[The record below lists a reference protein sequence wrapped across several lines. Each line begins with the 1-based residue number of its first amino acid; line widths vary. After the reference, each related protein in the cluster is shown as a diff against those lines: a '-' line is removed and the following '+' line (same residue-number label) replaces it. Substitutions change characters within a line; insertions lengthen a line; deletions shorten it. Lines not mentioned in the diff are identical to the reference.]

1 MKAAVLFKPNE
12 PLQVVEC
19 ELDPPKAGEV
29 RVKMKAS
36 GVCQSDW
43 HIMNGDWPSPMP
55 IVPGHE
61 AAGEIAECG
70 PGVTTV
76 KPGDHVI
83 FSFRPHC
90 GRCRYC
96 SQGRTVLCIGRA
108 NVPPGALYDGTF
120 RIKHKGQ
127 GINQMARIGTFAEEV
142 VVPEEMVVPIRKD
155 MPWPQAALVG
165 CCVATGVGAVTRHAK
180 IEAGSTVLV
189 IGCGGVGLNAVQ
201 GAMLSGASRIIA
213 ADILDN
219 KLEMA
224 KTFGATHTI
233 NTKTN
238 EDAAKKVKEMAG
250 GLGVDYSF
258 DAVSNDKTQAL
269 AFDALAPGGHAVA
282 VGISAAS
289 DPRVL
294 LAVHDGVHREDGER
308 HLLRLG
314 AARPRFPRPG
324 RPLHEQA
331 AEHRRPDQPHLQARR
346 HQRRVQTHDGGRG
359 RARRRG
365 VRVGLG
371 A

>member
-61 AAGEIAECG
+61 AAGEIAEVG

-108 NVPPGALYDGTF
+108 SVPPGSLYDGTL
-120 RIKHKGQ
+120 RIKHNGQ

-189 IGCGGVGLNAVQ
+189 IGCGGVGLNAIQ
-201 GAMLSGASRIIA
+201 GAMISGARHRSSPPTSSTTSSRW
-213 ADILDN
+213 
-219 KLEMA
+219 
-224 KTFGATHTI
+224 
-233 NTKTN
+233 
-238 EDAAKKVKEMAG
+238 
-250 GLGVDYSF
+250 
-258 DAVSNDKTQAL
+258 
-269 AFDALAPGGHAVA
+269 
-282 VGISAAS
+282 
-289 DPRVL
+289 
-294 LAVHDGVHREDGER
+294 
-308 HLLRLG
+308 
-314 AARPRFPRPG
+314 PRPSAPPTRSTP
-324 RPLHEQA
+324 RPTTI
-331 AEHRRPDQPHLQARR
+331 R
-346 HQRRVQTHDGGRG
+346 
-359 RARRRG
+359 
-365 VRVGLG
+365 
-371 A
+371 

>member
-1 MKAAVLFKPNE
+1 MKAAVLFKANQ
-12 PLQVVEC
+12 PLQVVDC

-55 IVPGHE
+55 TVPGHE

-70 PGVTTV
+70 PGVATV
-76 KPGDHVI
+76 KPGDHII

-96 SQGRTVLCIGRA
+96 SQGRTVLCIGWA
-108 NVPPGALYDGTF
+108 NVPPGALADGTF
-120 RIKHKGQ
+120 RLKHKGQ
-127 GINQMARIGTFAEEV
+127 AIHQMARIGTFAEEV

-189 IGCGGVGLNAVQ
+189 IGCGGVGLNVVQ
-201 GAMLSGASRIIA
+201 GARLSGASKIIA
-213 ADILDN
+213 ADMLDN

-233 NTKTN
+233 NTNTN
-238 EDAAKKVKEMAG
+238 EDAVEKIKDMAG
-250 GLGVDYSF
+250 GLGVDYAF
-258 DAVSNDKTQAL
+258 DAVANDKTQAL

-289 DPRVL
+289 VRASYSPFNLVFTEKKL
-294 LAVHDGVHREDGER
+294 SGTFYGSV
-308 HLLRLG
+308 
-314 AARPRFPRPG
+314 
-324 RPLHEQA
+324 
-331 AEHRRPDQPHLQARR
+331 RPDLDLPVLVDHYMDKRLNI
-346 HQRRVQTHDGGRG
+346 DGLISRTYKLADINEGFERMLAG
-359 RARRRG
+359 EVARG
-365 VRVGLG
+365 VVVFD
-371 A
+371 

>member
-1 MKAAVLFKPNE
+1 MVL
-12 PLQVVEC
+12 
-19 ELDPPKAGEV
+19 
-29 RVKMKAS
+29 
-36 GVCQSDW
+36 
-43 HIMNGDWPSPMP
+43 
-55 IVPGHE
+55 GHE
-61 AAGEIAECG
+61 AAGIVEDVGA
-70 PGVTTV
+70 GVTTV

-127 GINQMARIGTFAEEV
+127 DINQMARIGTFAEEV

-189 IGCGGVGLNAVQ
+189 IGCGGVGLNAIQ
-201 GAMLSGASRIIA
+201 GAMLSGARIIIA
-213 ADILDN
+213 ADIRDN

-233 NTKTN
+233 NSATDN
-238 EDAAKKVKEMAG
+238 DAVKKVKEISG

-258 DAVSNDKTQAL
+258 DAVSVEGTQAL

-282 VGISAAS
+282 VGISAATVKAQYS
-289 DPRVL
+289 PFMMVFTEKTISGTFYGSVRPNVDFPVL
-294 LAVHDGVHREDGER
+294 VDHYMNKKLNIDGLISRTYKLADINEGFKRMMAGEV
-308 HLLRLG
+308 
-314 AARPRFPRPG
+314 A
-324 RPLHEQA
+324 
-331 AEHRRPDQPHLQARR
+331 
-346 HQRRVQTHDGGRG
+346 
-359 RARRRG
+359 RG
-365 VRVGLG
+365 VVVFD
-371 A
+371 

>member
-12 PLQVVEC
+12 PLQIVEC
-19 ELDPPKAGEV
+19 ELDPPKALEV

-43 HIMNGDWPSPMP
+43 HVMNGDWPSPMP

-61 AAGEIAECG
+61 AAGEILECG

-108 NVPPGALYDGTF
+108 GSPPGGLFDGTL

-127 GINQMARIGTFAEEV
+127 GVNQMARIGTFAEEV

-189 IGCGGVGLNAVQ
+189 IGYPSNPTAETV
-201 GAMLSGASRIIA
+201 
-213 ADILDN
+213 D
-219 KLEMA
+219 LE
-224 KTFGATHTI
+224 TT
-233 NTKTN
+233 
-238 EDAAKKVKEMAG
+238 
-250 GLGVDYSF
+250 
-258 DAVSNDKTQAL
+258 
-269 AFDALAPGGHAVA
+269 
-282 VGISAAS
+282 
-289 DPRVL
+289 
-294 LAVHDGVHREDGER
+294 
-308 HLLRLG
+308 LRK
-314 AARPRFPRPG
+314 
-324 RPLHEQA
+324 Q
-331 AEHRRPDQPHLQARR
+331 
-346 HQRRVQTHDGGRG
+346 
-359 RARRRG
+359 
-365 VRVGLG
+365 
-371 A
+371 

>member
-1 MKAAVLFKPNE
+1 MKAAILFKPNE
-12 PLQVVEC
+12 PLQVLDC
-19 ELDPPKAGEV
+19 ELEPPKANEV

-61 AAGEIAECG
+61 AAGEIVECG

-96 SQGRTVLCIGRA
+96 TQGRTVLCIGRA
-108 NVPPGALYDGTF
+108 SVPPGALYDGTL

-155 MPWPQAALVG
+155 MPWPQAAL
-165 CCVATGVGAVTRHAK
+165 
-180 IEAGSTVLV
+180 

-201 GAMLSGASRIIA
+201 GALLSGASKIIA

-224 KTFGATHTI
+224 KTFGASHTI
-233 NTKTN
+233 NTGTN
-238 EDAAKKVKEMAG
+238 EDPAKKVKEITG

-258 DAVSNDKTQAL
+258 DAVSIDKTQAL

-282 VGISAAS
+282 VGISAATVRAS
-289 DPRVL
+289 YSPFMMVFTEKT
-294 LAVHDGVHREDGER
+294 VSGTFYGSV
-308 HLLRLG
+308 
-314 AARPRFPRPG
+314 
-324 RPLHEQA
+324 
-331 AEHRRPDQPHLQARR
+331 RPDLDFPVLVDHYMNKRLNI
-346 HQRRVQTHDGGRG
+346 DGLISRTYKLADINEGFRKMMAG
-359 RARRRG
+359 EVARG
-365 VRVGLG
+365 VVVFD
-371 A
+371 

>member
-1 MKAAVLFKPNE
+1 
-12 PLQVVEC
+12 
-19 ELDPPKAGEV
+19 
-29 RVKMKAS
+29 
-36 GVCQSDW
+36 
-43 HIMNGDWPSPMP
+43 
-55 IVPGHE
+55 
-61 AAGEIAECG
+61 
-70 PGVTTV
+70 
-76 KPGDHVI
+76 
-83 FSFRPHC
+83 
-90 GRCRYC
+90 
-96 SQGRTVLCIGRA
+96 VLCIGRA

-127 GINQMARIGTFAEEV
+127 DINQMARIGTFAEEV

-201 GAMLSGASRIIA
+201 GAMLSGASKIIA

-238 EDAAKKVKEMAG
+238 EDAVKKVKEMAG
-250 GLGVDYSF
+250 GLGVDYAF

-282 VGISAAS
+282 VGISAATIRAS
-289 DPRVL
+289 YSPFMMVFTEKK
-294 LAVHDGVHREDGER
+294 VSGTFYGSV
-308 HLLRLG
+308 
-314 AARPRFPRPG
+314 
-324 RPLHEQA
+324 
-331 AEHRRPDQPHLQARR
+331 RPDLDFPILVDHYMNKRLNI
-346 HQRRVQTHDGGRG
+346 DGLISRTYKLADINEGFKRMMAG
-359 RARRRG
+359 EVARG
-365 VRVGLG
+365 VVVFE
-371 A
+371 

>member
-12 PLQVVEC
+12 PLQIVEC

-29 RVKMKAS
+29 RVKMKAA

-43 HIMNGDWPSPMP
+43 HIMNGDWPSPLP
-55 IVPGHE
+55 VVPGHE
-61 AAGEIAECG
+61 AAGEVAEIG
-70 PGVTTV
+70 AGVTTV

-96 SQGRTVLCIGRA
+96 TQGRTVLCVGRNNA
-108 NVPPGALYDGTF
+108 PPGTLYDGTF
-120 RIKHKGQ
+120 RLKHKGQ
-127 GINQMARIGTFAEEV
+127 GVAQMARIGTFAEQV
-142 VVPEEMVVPIRKD
+142 VVPEEVLVPIRKD

-201 GAMLSGASRIIA
+201 GAMISGAGRIVA

-233 NTKTN
+233 NTAKDN
-238 EDAAKKVKEMAG
+238 DPVKKVKEITG
-250 GLGVDYSF
+250 GFGVDYAF
-258 DAVSNDKTQAL
+258 DTVSIEKTQAL
-269 AFDALAPGGHAVA
+269 AFDSLAPGGHSVA
-282 VGISAAS
+282 VGISAPSIKAQYS
-289 DPRVL
+289 PFMMVFSEKK
-294 LAVHDGVHREDGER
+294 VSGTFYGSV
-308 HLLRLG
+308 
-314 AARPRFPRPG
+314 
-324 RPLHEQA
+324 
-331 AEHRRPDQPHLQARR
+331 RPDLDFPVLVDHYMNRKLNI
-346 HQRRVQTHDGGRG
+346 DGLISRTYKLSEINDGFRKMMAG
-359 RARRRG
+359 EVARG
-365 VRVGLG
+365 VVVFD
-371 A
+371 

>member
-1 MKAAVLFKPNE
+1 MKAAVLFEPNT
-12 PLQVVEC
+12 PLQIVEC
-19 ELDPPKAGEV
+19 ELDPPKALEV
-29 RVKMKAS
+29 RVKMRAS

-43 HIMNGDWPSPMP
+43 HVMNGDWPTPMP
-55 IVPGHE
+55 VVPGHE
-61 AAGEIAECG
+61 AAGEILECG
-70 PGVTTV
+70 SGVTTV

-96 SQGRTVLCIGRA
+96 TTGQTVLCIGRA
-108 NVPPGALYDGTF
+108 SVPPGTQYDGTL
-120 RIKHKGQ
+120 RLKHKGQ

-155 MPWPQAALVG
+155 MPWAQAALVG

-180 IEAGSTVLV
+180 IEAGSAVLV

-201 GAMLSGASRIIA
+201 GAMLSGARIIIA

-233 NTKTN
+233 NTATN
-238 EDAAKKVKEMAG
+238 NDPVKKVKEIA

-258 DAVSNDKTQAL
+258 DAVSIGPTQAL

-282 VGISAAS
+282 VGISAATAKATYS
-289 DPRVL
+289 PMMMVFQEKTISGTFYGSVRPNIDFPILVDHYMNKKL
-294 LAVHDGVHREDGER
+294 NIDGLISRTYKLSEINDGFKRMMAGEV
-308 HLLRLG
+308 
-314 AARPRFPRPG
+314 A
-324 RPLHEQA
+324 
-331 AEHRRPDQPHLQARR
+331 
-346 HQRRVQTHDGGRG
+346 
-359 RARRRG
+359 RG
-365 VRVGLG
+365 VVVFD
-371 A
+371 